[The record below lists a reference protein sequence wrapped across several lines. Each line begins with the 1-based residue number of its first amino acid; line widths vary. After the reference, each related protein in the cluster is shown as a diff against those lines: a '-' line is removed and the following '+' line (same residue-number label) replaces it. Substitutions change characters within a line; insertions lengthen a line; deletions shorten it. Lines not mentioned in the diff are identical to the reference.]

1 MRIFIMRPILR
12 LVEVLKRIG
21 PGQNRARCII
31 SNRSESR
38 EDGKMIIQGSQ
49 KQMAEKANSLLREAT
64 LRLLR
69 KKQNVVIAV
78 PGGRSVV
85 DIYKCFRDTIL
96 PWERINIF
104 MLDERLVPADHPESN
119 YRLVSEHLGSKIS
132 LDIIHQFIYNVDNPT
147 QSVTDY
153 NRELESCGG
162 RFDIVLASSGEDG
175 HIASLFPNH
184 PSTRQDRNGFFLLYD
199 SPKPPPG
206 RMSASYGLI
215 KQADTGIVLF
225 FGRSKGNALR
235 NFFDRQLSYKEC
247 PARIMTELPHYY
259 LLTDQE
265 VETT

>member
-1 MRIFIMRPILR
+1 
-12 LVEVLKRIG
+12 
-21 PGQNRARCII
+21 
-31 SNRSESR
+31 
-38 EDGKMIIQGSQ
+38 MIIQGAR
-49 KQMAEKANSLLREAT
+49 KQMAEKASSLLCETT

-78 PGGRSVV
+78 PGGSSVAEV
-85 DIYKCFRDTIL
+85 YKSFRDAIL

-104 MLDERLVPADHPESN
+104 LLDERLVPADHPESN
-119 YRLVSEHLGSKIS
+119 YRLVREHLGSKIS
-132 LDIIHQFIYNVDNPT
+132 SEVLRQFKYSVDNPM

-153 NRELESCGG
+153 SRELESCGG

-184 PSTRQDRNGFFLLYD
+184 PSTRQDKNGFILLYD

-215 KQADTGIVLF
+215 RQADTGIVLF
-225 FGRSKGNALR
+225 FGSGKGDALR
-235 NFFDRQLSYKEC
+235 NFFNRELSYKEC

>member
-1 MRIFIMRPILR
+1 
-12 LVEVLKRIG
+12 
-21 PGQNRARCII
+21 
-31 SNRSESR
+31 
-38 EDGKMIIQGSQ
+38 MIIQGSR
-49 KQMAEKANSLLREAT
+49 KQMAEKATTLLCEAT

-69 KKQNVVIAV
+69 KKQNVAIAV

-85 DIYKCFRDTIL
+85 DIYKSFGDATL

-104 MLDERLVPADHPESN
+104 LLDERLVPADHPESN
-119 YRLVSEHLGSKIS
+119 YRLVREHLGSKIS
-132 LDIIHQFIYNVDNPT
+132 PDIIHQFNYCVDNPA

-153 NRELESCGG
+153 SRDLERCGG

-184 PSTRQDRNGFFLLYD
+184 PSAGQDENGFFLIYD
-199 SPKPPPG
+199 SPKPPSG

-215 KQADTGIVLF
+215 RQADTGIVLF
-225 FGRSKGNALR
+225 FGSGKGGALR
-235 NFFDRQLSYKEC
+235 NFFNRQLTYKEC